1 MTDAR
6 TEGGEGQQ
14 TGEAVAE
21 IGPGWQ
27 LLWYSRDTMVNI
39 IARTGLKTGDLL
51 YRHPPA
57 NPASR
62 EALARIA
69 ELEAELERA
78 NNWNE
83 QVTGFG
89 LDRLDELAD
98 AWIERTEI
106 TRLFS
111 AVSSVFAKWANDDI
125 IDRFKQAQ
133 ADLAHLSYVEGAIS
147 GANIALALQPASR
160 ESELREA
167 IERFVADYDDD
178 DRADAG
184 IHPLMEL
191 HVAAFRKAVAH
202 HPDTPPAC
210 DHPNDCGCMLC
221 RADAIA
227 DHMPG
232 RAEPTVLEGENTL
245 EYRVGFRVVEMFA
258 VEGWPVT
265 GLSLTGQDFVD
276 ECVAIGRTALEGM
289 DDPAQEEG
297 VLIPRNVYNFLMG
310 NGDIDG
316 YWFGDRREDERGA
329 FWWRKRMPAH
339 TPAPQI
345 GEAAEAWQ
353 QFKGAY
359 LAKFRAWPR
368 GGIDGMQTLNQFF
381 AALTTPAREGDA

>member
-147 GANIALALQPASR
+147 GANIALALQPARR
-160 ESELREA
+160 ESELRASALEEAARLVDRRIGQRFAEYGTTEPDTNSSYYQGRAAETHEALDEEDEA
-167 IERFVADYDDD
+167 I
-178 DRADAG
+178 
-184 IHPLMEL
+184 
-191 HVAAFRKAVAH
+191 
-202 HPDTPPAC
+202 
-210 DHPNDCGCMLC
+210 
-221 RADAIA
+221 AIA
-227 DHMPG
+227 I
-232 RAEPTVLEGENTL
+232 RALARHPEAEGE
-245 EYRVGFRVVEMFA
+245 
-258 VEGWPVT
+258 
-265 GLSLTGQDFVD
+265 
-276 ECVAIGRTALEGM
+276 
-289 DDPAQEEG
+289 
-297 VLIPRNVYNFLMG
+297 
-310 NGDIDG
+310 
-316 YWFGDRREDERGA
+316 GA
-329 FWWRKRMPAH
+329 
-339 TPAPQI
+339 
-345 GEAAEAWQ
+345 
-353 QFKGAY
+353 
-359 LAKFRAWPR
+359 
-368 GGIDGMQTLNQFF
+368 
-381 AALTTPAREGDA
+381 